1 MKRIVLFYE
10 HVNREYD
17 ALKRIAN
24 EIHQLAP
31 TLYDVEIRDYTFEWL
46 GTVKSLQKRP
56 VYAVVVPFL
65 YSDVPDYAPIL
76 PFRKQRD
83 VNCKVFNLH
92 HEQIAAPFNDA
103 YQLPNG
109 TLARNGC
116 IHCAWGKDYARRLR
130 ERGVNNNLIVV
141 TGNARLDAIC
151 NGVQISRDELAQTYG
166 LDASKKWVLY
176 CEGRQERPM
185 NRESRTKHPVLGK
198 LSEEA
203 YEALCMQ
210 ELRSLALTKVQFKR
224 LPSSFFE
231 QFELIYRP
239 HPGTIAVDVDY
250 RIKTI
255 ADLPVYTWLSQA
267 SLVLVWNST
276 TAFEANV
283 FGVPV
288 LRHEPIKNDSMF
300 RAYGLSSFPVIE
312 DLVQINIEGIERLC
326 SEQKG
331 ADYYAPYYGKV
342 DGCSAQRTALA
353 IVDSIERDGVDLE
366 STGLSD
372 SSLKKEYRRMFLRNA
387 IGNTFERLGIL
398 RFTKW
403 PKAAYVHLDEK
414 RQLALLDK
422 TTE

>member
-10 HVNREYD
+10 HVNREYN
-17 ALKRIAN
+17 ALRSIAN
-24 EIHQLAP
+24 EIHKLVP

-46 GTVKSLQKRP
+46 DVVKSLQKRP
-56 VYAVVVPFL
+56 VCAVVVPFL
-65 YSDVPDYAPIL
+65 YSDVPDYASVL
-76 PFRKQRD
+76 PFRKQKD
-83 VNCKVFNLH
+83 VNCQVFNLH
-92 HEQIAAPFNDA
+92 HEQIAAPFNDV

-109 TLARNGC
+109 ALARNGC
-116 IHCAWGKDYARRLR
+116 IHCAWGKDYARRLE

-141 TGNARLDAIC
+141 TGNARLDTIC
-151 NGVQISRDELAQTYG
+151 NDIQISRDELAQTYG

-176 CEGRQERPM
+176 CEGRQEQPM
-185 NRESRTKHPVLGK
+185 NRETRTKHPVLGK

-203 YEALCMQ
+203 YTTLCTQ
-210 ELRSLALTKVQFKR
+210 ELRSLALTKVQFTR

-239 HPGTIAVDVDY
+239 HPGTIAVDVDS

-255 ADLPVYTWLSQA
+255 ADLPVYAWLSQV

-288 LRHEPIKNDSMF
+288 LRHEPIENDSMF
-300 RAYGLSSFPVIE
+300 RAYGLDSFPIIE
-312 DLVQINIEGIERLC
+312 DLAQVNIDDIERLR

-342 DGCSAQRTALA
+342 DGCSARRTAFT
-353 IVDSIERDGVDLE
+353 IVDSIERGGVDLE

-372 SSLKKEYRRMFLRNA
+372 GSLKKEYRRMFLRSVV
-387 IGNTFERLGIL
+387 GNTFERLGIL

-403 PKAAYVHLDEK
+403 PKAAYIHLDEK
-414 RQLALLDK
+414 RQISLFDK
-422 TTE
+422 TIE

>member
-1 MKRIVLFYE
+1 M
-10 HVNREYD
+10 
-17 ALKRIAN
+17 
-24 EIHQLAP
+24 
-31 TLYDVEIRDYTFEWL
+31 
-46 GTVKSLQKRP
+46 
-56 VYAVVVPFL
+56 
-65 YSDVPDYAPIL
+65 
-76 PFRKQRD
+76 
-83 VNCKVFNLH
+83 C
-92 HEQIAAPFNDA
+92 
-103 YQLPNG
+103 
-109 TLARNGC
+109 
-116 IHCAWGKDYARRLR
+116 
-130 ERGVNNNLIVV
+130 
-141 TGNARLDAIC
+141 
-151 NGVQISRDELAQTYG
+151 
-166 LDASKKWVLY
+166 
-176 CEGRQERPM
+176 
-185 NRESRTKHPVLGK
+185 
-198 LSEEA
+198 
-203 YEALCMQ
+203 LC
-210 ELRSLALTKVQFKR
+210 
-224 LPSSFFE
+224 
-231 QFELIYRP
+231 
-239 HPGTIAVDVDY
+239 G
-250 RIKTI
+250 
-255 ADLPVYTWLSQA
+255 
-267 SLVLVWNST
+267 

-342 DGCSAQRTALA
+342 VFAHWLFF
-353 IVDSIERDGVDLE
+353 VDSIERDGVDLE